1 MSLLLENLL
10 EMLIRDPPQE
20 LQFQSLV
27 ICFNK
32 IDIHYLHED
41 QRHLKFSTPLIYI
54 FLTVQAGLLL

>member
-1 MSLLLENLL
+1 
-10 EMLIRDPPQE
+10 MLVRDPPQE

-27 ICFNK
+27 MCFNS

-41 QRHLKFSTPLIYI
+41 QRHLKSPIPLIYI